1 MKNTIFVQIASY
13 RDPDLKNTIQ
23 SMVDN
28 AKYPN
33 NLVVGICR
41 QYHPNDTFEDVDKW
55 RDDKRFKILDVKY
68 NETKG
73 VCWARNQI
81 QQMYGGEKYTLQID
95 SHMRFAKDWDVEM
108 IKMIKDLQKE

>member
-41 QYHPNDTFEDVDKW
+41 QI
-55 RDDKRFKILDVKY
+55 ILMIRLKMLI
-68 NETKG
+68 N
-73 VCWARNQI
+73 
-81 QQMYGGEKYTLQID
+81 GG
-95 SHMRFAKDWDVEM
+95 M
-108 IKMIKDLQKE
+108 IRGSKF